1 MRSALGVML
10 AMVVLAGAPVLAGRT
25 LAAFTGTTASS
36 GNGVASGTVA
46 LGDDDSGA
54 ALFSV
59 SSLVPGQS
67 EQKCIVVT
75 YSGSLAAAVKLY
87 AEGYSSSRAL
97 GSYVNLVVQEGSGAT
112 FAGSGPSSCPGFSAS
127 GTVYSG
133 TVDDFAA
140 TRTGYATGVG
150 SFAPSGA
157 GQSRVYRFSYTLD
170 GAVPDGVQSGTASL
184 QFVWQANST

>member
-1 MRSALGVML
+1 ML
-10 AMVVLAGAPVLAGRT
+10 AMVVLAGAPVLGGRT

-59 SSLVPGQS
+59 SNLVPGQS

-75 YSGSLAAAVKLY
+75 YGGSLAAAVKLY
-87 AEGYSSSRAL
+87 ADGYSSSRAL
-97 GSYVNLVVQEGSGAT
+97 GSYVNLVVEEGSGAT

-170 GAVPDGVQSGTASL
+170 GAAPDGVQSGTASL